1 MYSQHV
7 NRVYR
12 RLYESHDLDYFN
24 VKLKESDLTIGVDK
38 TSYSDSLVAM
48 CRQELIRIRADLES
62 YILLQPSLR
71 HSLEPIQLLPSAP
84 PLIRLMADA
93 ARQAGVGP
101 MAAVAG
107 AVAQAIGEKLDP
119 VVKSVIV
126 ENGGDIYL
134 NSHRER
140 VIAVYAGNSKFS
152 QRVGLRIKAEQ
163 QPLGICTSSGTVGP
177 SLSFGTADAVVILGY
192 PAALADA
199 AATRIGNLIRS
210 EEDLMKAAEV
220 AQDIPGVTGVLAIK
234 NDTMSAWGAV
244 ELVPIKRRNG
254 S

>member
-107 AVAQAIGEKLDP
+107 AVAQAIGEK
-119 VVKSVIV
+119 KQCI
-126 ENGGDIYL
+126 
-134 NSHRER
+134 
-140 VIAVYAGNSKFS
+140 
-152 QRVGLRIKAEQ
+152 GLLIFHKA
-163 QPLGICTSSGTVGP
+163 L
-177 SLSFGTADAVVILGY
+177 Y
-192 PAALADA
+192 PPRF
-199 AATRIGNLIRS
+199 TFYY
-210 EEDLMKAAEV
+210 
-220 AQDIPGVTGVLAIK
+220 
-234 NDTMSAWGAV
+234 
-244 ELVPIKRRNG
+244 
-254 S
+254 